1 LFYLS
6 SRNGADGLWSYR
18 DGKTLEI
25 WKGSEGVLLSPA
37 GISVDGNS
45 VAFALRRNGKQQM
58 HVLAADG
65 TQLRPLSDEVDV
77 RGAASWSADGK
88 WIVVAGSDHVGQGL
102 FKLPVDGGSPVRI
115 VSGQCLNPVWS
126 PRGDLIAYSG
136 TQVFT
141 LTPLFAVHPDGA
153 PAKLPELKTQRD
165 GERARFLPDRT
176 GLVYMVGSTVAG
188 QDFWLLDLSTMRSRR
203 LTHLSSADVMRTFD
217 ITPDGKRII
226 FDRLRENSS
235 ILLIDLAMNEPRP

>member
-1 LFYLS
+1 VRALAPRFAGGTLFYLS

-25 WKGSEGVLLSPA
+25 WNGSEGVLLSPP
-37 GISVDGNS
+37 GVSVDGSS

-65 TQLRPLSDEVDV
+65 TQLRPLSGEVDV
-77 RGAASWSADGK
+77 RGTASWSPDGK

-115 VSGQCLNPVWS
+115 ATGQCLNPVWS
-126 PRGDLIAYSG
+126 PRGDLIVYSG

-141 LTPLFAVHPDGA
+141 LTPLLAVHPNGT
-153 PAKLPELKTQRD
+153 PAKLPEVKHSGTASGLVSCQMARAWFTWS
-165 GERARFLPDRT
+165 GVLWRARIS
-176 GLVYMVGSTVAG
+176 GCST
-188 QDFWLLDLSTMRSRR
+188 
-203 LTHLSSADVMRTFD
+203 
-217 ITPDGKRII
+217 
-226 FDRLRENSS
+226 
-235 ILLIDLAMNEPRP
+235 LARCIRDD